1 MVARGYYSS
10 TAAPTSSRGVY
21 IASAGRTMLRP
32 GSYERTLRWK
42 SRQAR
47 QLAVAHLLFCKTAAN
62 ISSIIGHTC
71 GVERAGKAYKQVLTS
86 LRKSMEEAP
95 AMKVVYVYA
104 NYGLLELKH
113 TAGDAL
119 GAFSSDD
126 HSLQQEVRAEETD
139 PHAKFVLR
147 CMGQPHLQD

>member
-1 MVARGYYSS
+1 MVACGYYSS

-47 QLAVAHLLFCKTAAN
+47 QLAVAHLLFCKTAAS

-71 GVERAGKAYKQVLTS
+71 GVERAGKAYKQVLTA

-113 TAGDAL
+113 KAGEAL

-126 HSLQQEVRAEETD
+126 PSH
-139 PHAKFVLR
+139 HAPA
-147 CMGQPHLQD
+147 GTSG